1 MKIKTRKISYE
12 KLLRVEKP
20 KQKKPRKPL
29 FLLGLLIRIL
39 SIPDFIATKF
49 KSTGKIPDDIGP
61 CMILMNHSS
70 FIDLKIA
77 YKLLFPKH
85 RFGIVCT
92 SDGFIGKYLLMRL
105 LGCIPT
111 KKFVTDFNLIGD
123 IKHMLFK
130 KKTSVL
136 MYPEA
141 SYSFDGTATAL
152 PRQLGALLKRLG
164 VPVVFIKTGGAFTR
178 DPLYNGLQ
186 TRKVNVSA
194 NIEVLLTKEQ
204 LESLSSNEISEI
216 LDRAF
221 TFDSFKW
228 QKDNKIKV
236 TEPFRADGL
245 ERILYK
251 CPHCCAEGKTTGKG
265 TQLTCNSC
273 GIICEMDEYGALS
286 AKNGETLFSH
296 IPDWYAWE
304 RQQVREEIENNEYL
318 LDVPVKIG
326 VMIDYK
332 AINFVGD
339 GRLTHTKDGFSLV
352 GADGKLNY
360 EQKARASYSLYADYF
375 WYEIG
380 DVICIGDNN
389 ALYYCFP
396 PKDVPVAKV
405 RLATE
410 EIFKIEKKSKTEI
423 K

>member
-1 MKIKTRKISYE
+1 
-12 KLLRVEKP
+12 
-20 KQKKPRKPL
+20 
-29 FLLGLLIRIL
+29 
-39 SIPDFIATKF
+39 
-49 KSTGKIPDDIGP
+49 
-61 CMILMNHSS
+61 MILMNHSS

-164 VPVVFIKTGGAFTR
+164 VPVVFIKTEGAFTR

-186 TRKVNVSA
+186 IRKVNVSA

-204 LESLSSNEISEI
+204 LESLSATEISEI
-216 LDRAF
+216 LDTAF
-221 TFDSFKW
+221 TFDAFKW
-228 QKDNKIKV
+228 QKDNKIKI

-251 CPHCCAEGKTTGKG
+251 CPHCLAEGKTIGKG
-265 TQLTCNSC
+265 TKLTCQSC
-273 GIICEMDEYGALS
+273 GIVYEMDEYGSLS

-296 IPDWYAWE
+296 VPDWYAWE
-304 RQQVREEIENNEYL
+304 RQMVREEIENNEYL

-332 AINFVGD
+332 SINFIGD
-339 GRLTHTKDGFSLV
+339 GRLIHTKDGFSLV
-352 GADGKLNY
+352 GADEKLNY
-360 EQKARASYSLYADYF
+360 NQKARASYSLYADYF

-380 DVICIGDNN
+380 DVICIGDND

-396 PKDVPVAKV
+396 PKEVPVAKV

-410 EIFKIEKKSKTEI
+410 EIFKAEKKSKTEI
-423 K
+423 KE